1 MDSRGKDDPD
11 RCAGAAI
18 LCSELINRQ
27 IKNRYTPVYLFFYAY
42 LGGLF
47 FVFADFFQLG
57 LQNGQL
63 FLGQVVAESQQNRQ

>member
-1 MDSRGKDDPD
+1 MDSRGKDYPD

-18 LCSELINRQ
+18 LCSKLKNRQ

-42 LGGLF
+42 LCGLF

-63 FLGQVVAESQQNRQ
+63 FLGQVVAESQ

>member
-18 LCSELINRQ
+18 LCSKLTNRQ

-42 LGGLF
+42 LCVLF

-63 FLGQVVAESQQNRQ
+63 FLGQVVAESQ

>member
-18 LCSELINRQ
+18 FCSKLINRQ
-27 IKNRYTPVYLFFYAY
+27 IKKQIHAGVSVLLCLF
-42 LGGLF
+42 GWLF

-57 LQNGQL
+57 LQNSQL

>member
-18 LCSELINRQ
+18 LCSKLTNRQ
-27 IKNRYTPVYLFFYAY
+27 IKNRYTGVYLFFYAY
-42 LGGLF
+42 LCGLF

-63 FLGQVVAESQQNRQ
+63 FLGQVVAESQ